1 MSDFREPING
11 NKIVGESARPATE
24 PVDNRGAFSRRGL
37 LKAAAT
43 TGSALPFLSS
53 ASLLAITTGST
64 LPLLSG
70 PSLASAA
77 PSAKP
82 SGDTIVPFH
91 VAIPQSELDDLRARL
106 ALTRW
111 PEKET
116 VPDWSQG
123 VPLAKAQALVAAWR
137 DHYDWRAFERRV
149 NQIPQFLTQID
160 GLDIHFIHVK
170 SPESNALP
178 IILTHGWPGSFSE
191 FLAIIGPLTDPVR
204 HGGKASEAFD
214 VVIPSLPGYGF
225 SGKPTTTGWNIK
237 KTAETWVKLMDR
249 LGYDRWVAQGGD
261 WGASVTS
268 ALGQLKPK
276 GLAGIHLNWAFVF
289 PEVIPDNLAPDE
301 KRAVEQ
307 ANVFKTDGIGYF
319 KQLST
324 RPQTMGYGLLD
335 SPVALA
341 TYIYEKF
348 QMWSD
353 NKGDP
358 EEAIALT
365 AMLDD
370 ISLYWLTKSGA
381 SAARFYWENPGNSF
395 AGGVIDVPVA
405 VSVFPR
411 EIYQVPKSWAVAT
424 FPQLVYFNEVEKGGH
439 FAALEQPKLFAEEL
453 RRAFVTL
460 RT

>member
-1 MSDFREPING
+1 MSSSREHING
-11 NKIVGESARPATE
+11 NKSEGDTARRETAS
-24 PVDNRGAFSRRGL
+24 VNKAAFSRRSV
-37 LKAAAT
+37 LKAAVT
-43 TGSALPFLSS
+43 TGSALPFLSG
-53 ASLLAITTGST
+53 AG
-64 LPLLSG
+64 LLSITAG
-70 PSLASAA
+70 SALPFLSSHSLAATT
-77 PSAKP
+77 SAKTF
-82 SGDTIVPFH
+82 GDAIVPFR
-91 VAIPQSELDDLRARL
+91 VNIPQSELDDLRARL

-116 VPDWSQG
+116 VQDWSQG
-123 VPLAKAQALVAAWR
+123 VPLAKAQALIAAW
-137 DHYDWRAFERRV
+137 HGQYDWRAFERRI
-149 NQIPQFLTQID
+149 NQIPQFLTQLD

-170 SPESNALP
+170 SPEPNALP
-178 IILTHGWPGSFSE
+178 ILLTHGWPGSFSE
-191 FLAIIGPLTDPVR
+191 FLDIIGPLTDPVR

-214 VVIPSLPGYGF
+214 VIIPSLPGYAF
-225 SGKPTTTGWNIK
+225 SGKPTEPGWNIE
-237 KTAETWVKLMDR
+237 KTAATWVKLMSR
-249 LGYDRWVAQGGD
+249 LGYNRWVAQGGD

-268 ALGQLKPK
+268 ALGKLQPK

-289 PEVIPDNLAPDE
+289 PELIPEKLSAEE
-301 KRAVEQ
+301 KRAVDQ
-307 ANVFKTDGIGYF
+307 ANVFKTEGIGYF

-324 RPQTMGYGLLD
+324 KPQTMGYGLLD

-348 QMWSD
+348 QVWSD

-358 EEAIALT
+358 QEAISLT

-370 ISLYWLTKSGA
+370 ISLYWLTRSGA

-395 AGGVIDVPVA
+395 AGGIIDVPVA

-424 FPQLVYFNEVEKGGH
+424 FPKLIYFGEVEKGGH
-439 FAALEQPKLFAEEL
+439 FAALEQPQLFTQEL
-453 RRAFVTL
+453 RRAFASL

>member
-1 MSDFREPING
+1 MSDFITHIND
-11 NKIVGESARPATE
+11 NKTE
-24 PVDNRGAFSRRGL
+24 HETVRLDPPPVITSAFSRRGV
-37 LKAAAT
+37 LKAAVT
-43 TGSALPFLSS
+43 TGSVLPFLSG
-53 ASLLAITTGST
+53 AGLLSITAGST

-70 PSLASAA
+70 PALAASA

-82 SGDTIVPFH
+82 TGTAIVPFRI
-91 VAIPQSELDDLRARL
+91 AIAQSDLDDLRARL

-116 VPDWSQG
+116 VQDWSQG
-123 VPLAKAQALVAAWR
+123 VPLAKAQALIAAWH

-149 NQIPQFLTQID
+149 NQIPQFLTNID

-170 SPESNALP
+170 SAEPNALP
-178 IILTHGWPGSFSE
+178 ILLTHGWPGSFSE
-191 FLAIIGPLTDPVR
+191 FLEVVGPLTDPVR
-204 HGGKASEAFD
+204 HGGKASDAFD
-214 VVIPSLPGYGF
+214 VIIPSLPGYAF
-225 SGKPTTTGWNIK
+225 SAKPTAPGWNID
-237 KTAETWVKLMDR
+237 KTAATWVKLMDR
-249 LGYDRWVAQGGD
+249 LGYERWVAQGGD

-268 ALGQLKPK
+268 TLGQLRPE

-289 PEVIPDNLAPDE
+289 PEVIPEKLSPDE
-301 KRAVEQ
+301 KRAVDQ
-307 ANVFKTDGIGYF
+307 ANVFKTEGIGYF

-324 RPQTMGYGLLD
+324 KPQTMGYGLLD

-348 QMWSD
+348 QVWSD

-358 EEAIALT
+358 EEAISLT

-370 ISLYWLTKSGA
+370 ISLYWLTRSGA

-395 AGGVIDVPVA
+395 AGGIIDVPVA

-411 EIYQVPKSWAVAT
+411 EIYQVPKSWAEAT
-424 FPQLVYFNEVEKGGH
+424 FPKLIYFGEVEKGGH
-439 FAALEQPKLFAEEL
+439 FAALEQPKLFTEEL
-453 RRAFVTL
+453 RRAFTSL
-460 RT
+460 RS